1 MLAAAL
7 RTVRILT
14 FNKDQLPTAHRLE
27 LGGFDGMLIFNDGQQ
42 TFDAEHTT
50 WIRVLMTACKYPNVW
65 NCSTR
70 AHSPSV
76 PSWQTGVALPLHG
89 MHTVESI
96 MSRIKFV
103 AEDKTASGLKMASL
117 EFEIVPSDSALVMR
131 DATAKHICPAA
142 WYERPA
148 SNCRRLPVPVRRE
161 P

>member
-89 MHTVESI
+89 MH
-96 MSRIKFV
+96 R
-103 AEDKTASGLKMASL
+103 
-117 EFEIVPSDSALVMR
+117 
-131 DATAKHICPAA
+131 
-142 WYERPA
+142 
-148 SNCRRLPVPVRRE
+148 NRRVHHEQDQVRRRRQDCE
-161 P
+161 WSQDGLSGVRDRSER